1 MYQPNFAYST
11 SILGLVQIRF
21 NEPNLFR
28 REIKLSKIFTQFSIN
43 CTLDFLEVFFKLMYK
58 PIPFSFSLWHSKKVE
73 FLKNCWSII

>member
-28 REIKLSKIFTQFSIN
+28 R
-43 CTLDFLEVFFKLMYK
+43 
-58 PIPFSFSLWHSKKVE
+58 
-73 FLKNCWSII
+73 